1 MIRPGQSPETVFGEN
16 NNLPFAGVGKWL
28 ITKKNMNQMNIELS
42 KMQLIHLRNICKKGW
57 GGYSKPSDD
66 LEEMVK
72 NGLLTKSAGPFGDVV
87 YRPTDA
93 GRSYINDFNKEQK

>member
-1 MIRPGQSPETVFGEN
+1 
-16 NNLPFAGVGKWL
+16 
-28 ITKKNMNQMNIELS
+28 MNIELS

-72 NGLLTKSAGPFGDVV
+72 NGLLTKSAL
-87 YRPTDA
+87 
-93 GRSYINDFNKEQK
+93 

>member
-1 MIRPGQSPETVFGEN
+1 
-16 NNLPFAGVGKWL
+16 
-28 ITKKNMNQMNIELS
+28 MNIELS

-93 GRSYINDFNKEQK
+93 GRVILMTSITNRNESHRWH

>member
-1 MIRPGQSPETVFGEN
+1 MVRRSIAESKNKGSNPLLLTD
-16 NNLPFAGVGKWL
+16 
-28 ITKKNMNQMNIELS
+28 INMNQMNIKLS
-42 KMQLIHLRNICKKGW
+42 KMQLIHLGNICKKGW
-57 GGYSKPSDD
+57 GGYSEDYDD

-93 GRSYINDFNKEQK
+93 GRSYITSIKTLLK

>member
-1 MIRPGQSPETVFGEN
+1 
-16 NNLPFAGVGKWL
+16 
-28 ITKKNMNQMNIELS
+28 MNQMDIKLS
-42 KMQLIHLRNICKKGW
+42 KMQLIHLGNICKKGW

-93 GRSYINDFNKEQK
+93 GRSYINDFNNEQK

>member
-1 MIRPGQSPETVFGEN
+1 
-16 NNLPFAGVGKWL
+16 
-28 ITKKNMNQMNIELS
+28 MNIELS

-93 GRSYINDFNKEQK
+93 GRSYINDFNNEQKGANYE

>member
-1 MIRPGQSPETVFGEN
+1 
-16 NNLPFAGVGKWL
+16 
-28 ITKKNMNQMNIELS
+28 MNIELS

-72 NGLLTKSAGPFGDVV
+72 KRFVDEIGWT
-87 YRPTDA
+87 
-93 GRSYINDFNKEQK
+93 IW

>member
-1 MIRPGQSPETVFGEN
+1 MQ
-16 NNLPFAGVGKWL
+16 
-28 ITKKNMNQMNIELS
+28 TKYCNRKLSLTYNRTNMNQMNIELS
-42 KMQLIHLRNICKKGW
+42 KMQLIHLGNICKKGW
-57 GGYSKPSDD
+57 SGYSEPSDD

-93 GRSYINDFNKEQK
+93 GRSYINDFNKR